1 MDSASE
7 NDSDF
12 EFESESD
19 SEDDVPQPSNRIWT
33 NVGYVHDFEYPHA
46 IRPFSRHMGPVNPPD
61 VEAPPVEYFNKLS
74 VPDVGRSLID
84 ILVQETNRYAGQV
97 LSSQRDPKP
106 YSRNHKWS
114 DTNHSEMSAY
124 LGLYLSMGILKK
136 PSIESYWQESPWLF
150 RSPAYP
156 EVMTRDRFQIISKF
170 LHCNDNAT
178 YVPRGTP
185 GYDPAHKFRPVL
197 DLINSTFP
205 KAYDLAR
212 DLTIDESMVGF
223 KGRNDIVQYVPAK
236 KSHQWGAKL
245 FVLAESD
252 TGYNAAV
259 QLYAGRQQD
268 DPRSVHGVGYVIMQL
283 IQPYLYRHHHV
294 VCDNYF
300 TSAALCDVLFE
311 SDTYMTGTVRVCRK
325 GMPRSLRGLKLQ
337 RGESVVKQSG
347 PIMTLC
353 YGDRKTVTFM
363 STLSKPNIISTQNA
377 RGVEVDVPEV
387 NLVYNKEMGGVD
399 LSDKS
404 LELYDPDVRS
414 NKMWKK
420 ILINFLLRILS
431 NAYIIYRQ
439 NRGLRIKMSR
449 IDFYMMVCMG
459 LIGDFSQEK
468 RQTGRSSLCPLARLR
483 ERHFIEQMDEI
494 GKFDN
499 AKAEVLPFAIK

>member
-33 NVGYVHDFEYPHA
+33 NVGYVNDFEYPHA
-46 IRPFSRHMGPVNPPD
+46 IRPFTRHMGPVNPPD
-61 VEAPPVEYFNKLS
+61 VEAPPVEYFNKLC
-74 VPDVGRSLID
+74 VPDDGRSLID
-84 ILVQETNRYAGQV
+84 ILVEETNRYAGQV
-97 LSSQRDPKP
+97 ISSQRDPKP

-114 DTNHSEMSAY
+114 DTNNSEMAAY

-150 RSPAYP
+150 RSPLYP
-156 EVMTRDRFQIISKF
+156 E
-170 LHCNDNAT
+170 
-178 YVPRGTP
+178 
-185 GYDPAHKFRPVL
+185 
-197 DLINSTFP
+197 
-205 KAYDLAR
+205 
-212 DLTIDESMVGF
+212 
-223 KGRNDIVQYVPAK
+223 GRNDIVQYVPAK

-259 QLYAGRQQD
+259 QLYARRQQD
-268 DPRSVHGVGYVIMQL
+268 NPRSVHGVGYDVIMQL
-283 IQPYLYRHHHV
+283 IQPYLYRHHQV

-300 TSAALCDVLFE
+300 SSPALCDALFA

-363 STLSKPNIISTQNA
+363 STLANPNIISTQNA

-387 NLVYNKEMGGVD
+387 NLVYNKKMGGVD
-399 LSDKS
+399 LSDKA

-420 ILINFLLRILS
+420 ILINFLLRILCMS
-431 NAYIIYRQ
+431 IID
-439 NRGLRIKMSR
+439 S
-449 IDFYMMVCMG
+449 V
-459 LIGDFSQEK
+459 E
-468 RQTGRSSLCPLARLR
+468 
-483 ERHFIEQMDEI
+483 
-494 GKFDN
+494 
-499 AKAEVLPFAIK
+499 